1 MSVNTTSTLIPGSC
15 NTVIA
20 SSALTASNTDGK
32 ASLKAARK
40 GIREARTET
49 RAALDDRNFQQ
60 AELNRALD
68 GLVRAEVIETRAKAA
83 LFAQTVGQLTPAE
96 RLQLLD
102 WLEKRGRRR

>member
-1 MSVNTTSTLIPGSC
+1 MLIVGAVIGMMLVPRSGRPGARHAGLLNFAHTLPRERAD
-15 NTVIA
+15 VIRQTIA
-20 SSALTASNTDGK
+20 DGK

-68 GLVRAEVIETRAKAA
+68 GRCGPR
-83 LFAQTVGQLTPAE
+83 
-96 RLQLLD
+96 
-102 WLEKRGRRR
+102 